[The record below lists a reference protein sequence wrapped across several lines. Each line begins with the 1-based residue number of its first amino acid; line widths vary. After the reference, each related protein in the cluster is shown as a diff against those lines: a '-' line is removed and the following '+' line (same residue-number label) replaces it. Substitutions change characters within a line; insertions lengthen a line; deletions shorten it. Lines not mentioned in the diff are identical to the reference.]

1 MSKEEHP
8 RKAVENFK
16 AIMQLLSPS
25 RLKLIAFSV
34 SLVVLVGYSVNSEQ
48 FTLLKSILL
57 VYSYIL
63 GLSVYSL
70 NRLSQV
76 KNDIEYLSQEYF
88 GDFPV
93 RQPNGFAWETPDGQR
108 LESERLNKHYSYR
121 IALMFIGFV
130 LLVFGLCLLTVF
142 V

>member
-1 MSKEEHP
+1 MSKQQHP
-8 RKAVENFK
+8 RKAVDNFK

-25 RLKLIAFSV
+25 RLKLFAFSV
-34 SLVVLVGYSVNSEQ
+34 SFVVFVGYSVNSEQ

-93 RQPNGFAWETPDGQR
+93 RQPNGLPWETPDGQR

-130 LLVFGLCLLTVF
+130 LLVFGLYLLTVF